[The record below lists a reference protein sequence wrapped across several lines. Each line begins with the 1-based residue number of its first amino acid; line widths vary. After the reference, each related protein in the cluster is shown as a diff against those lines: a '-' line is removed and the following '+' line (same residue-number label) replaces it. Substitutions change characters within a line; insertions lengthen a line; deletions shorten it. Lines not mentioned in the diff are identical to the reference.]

1 MAASDLCCVACKQL
15 MPQQS
20 ITGSILAIDADIFLP
35 HPSMQASP
43 YRMQIFRRVIKI
55 LAKLDLPLS
64 LDRMRLI
71 VIYSEVA
78 ARLGTSVSR
87 AVAYIVHL
95 VLVDNI
101 EPSPEHSLSA
111 YCLVWYNQMQDEDSK
126 AAAQEDV

>member
-1 MAASDLCCVACKQL
+1 

-111 YCLVWYNQMQDEDSK
+111 YCLVWCNQMQDEDSK

>member
-1 MAASDLCCVACKQL
+1 
-15 MPQQS
+15 
-20 ITGSILAIDADIFLP
+20 
-35 HPSMQASP
+35 
-43 YRMQIFRRVIKI
+43 
-55 LAKLDLPLS
+55 
-64 LDRMRLI
+64 MRLI